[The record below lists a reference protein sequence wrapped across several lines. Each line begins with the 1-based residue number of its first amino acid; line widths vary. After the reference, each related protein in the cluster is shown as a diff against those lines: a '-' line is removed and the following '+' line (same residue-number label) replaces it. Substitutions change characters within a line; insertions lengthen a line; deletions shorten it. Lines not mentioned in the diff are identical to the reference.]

1 MKVQVRE
8 VSNKGSSSLIEWTDE
23 DGNINRAS
31 LPSTQLKNEDG
42 EVFVDNPDSGAPYG
56 EDWESLVRAKL
67 GPKGIASL
75 LRKAGI
81 WTYEDFRNNTAA
93 VNGVF
98 KEACGI
104 NYSHFV
110 DSVHARQRTQ
120 EGKE

>member
-1 MKVQVRE
+1 MKIEVRE

-23 DGNINRAS
+23 EGHFVRAS
-31 LPSTQLKNEDG
+31 VPSSQLSYEDG
-42 EVFVDNPDSGAPYG
+42 LVFVNNPDSGAPYG
-56 EDWESLVRAKL
+56 EDWETLLRAKV

-81 WTYEDFRNNTAA
+81 WTYEDFRNNTAV

-98 KEACGI
+98 REACGI
-104 NYSHFV
+104 NYGHFV
-110 DSVHARQRTQ
+110 DATHARQRTQ